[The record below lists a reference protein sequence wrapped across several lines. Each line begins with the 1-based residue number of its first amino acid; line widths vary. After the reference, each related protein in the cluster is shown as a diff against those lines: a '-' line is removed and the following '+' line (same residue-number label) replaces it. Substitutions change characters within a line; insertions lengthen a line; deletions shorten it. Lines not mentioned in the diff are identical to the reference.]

1 METEYSNIRKQ
12 INIVYYALYVMY
24 LLLVVIFGFLLKGK
38 ESFVT
43 FDPLSQFGQIFS
55 YVVIMYVIVSIP
67 GALWWFKKQMK
78 KVSQMEDE
86 AAKKA
91 RYTQCAVIRVA
102 AIGAGA
108 VLAIIAFITWANT
121 NPCSGARVSPCW
133 RSSSASPV
141 TARSIWKSTTKTRRT
156 YDYSCGF

>member
-1 METEYSNIRKQ
+1 METEYSSIRKQ

-24 LLLVVIFGFLLKGK
+24 LLLIVIFGFLLKGK
-38 ESFVT
+38 EGFVT

-86 AAKKA
+86 TAKRAK
-91 RYTQCAVIRVA
+91 YLSCAVIRVA

-108 VLAIIAFITWANT
+108 VLSLIAFYYLGQYQPMLWCAGIAVLAQFFCKPTDRKIYLEMNDK
-121 NPCSGARVSPCW
+121 NEE
-133 RSSSASPV
+133 
-141 TARSIWKSTTKTRRT
+141 
-156 YDYSCGF
+156 DL

>member
-24 LLLVVIFGFLLKGK
+24 VLLVVIFGFLLKD
-38 ESFVT
+38 SPNMLQ
-43 FDPLSQFGQIFS
+43 FDPLIQPGQSIA
-55 YVVIMYVIVSIP
+55 YVVILYVIASIP

-86 AAKKA
+86 AAKHAK
-91 RYTQCAVIRVA
+91 YLSCAVIRVS

-108 VLAIIAFITWANT
+108 VLSLIAFYYLGQYQPMLWCAGIAVLAQFFCKPTDRKIYLEMNDK
-121 NPCSGARVSPCW
+121 NEE
-133 RSSSASPV
+133 
-141 TARSIWKSTTKTRRT
+141 
-156 YDYSCGF
+156 DL

>member
-24 LLLVVIFGFLLKGK
+24 LLLIVIFGFLLKGK
-38 ESFVT
+38 EGFVT

-86 AAKKA
+86 TAKRAK
-91 RYTQCAVIRVA
+91 YLSCAVIRVA
-102 AIGAGA
+102 LIGAGA
-108 VLAIIAFITWANT
+108 VLSLIAFYYLGQYQPMLWCAGIAVLAQFFCKPTDRKIYLEMNDK
-121 NPCSGARVSPCW
+121 NEE
-133 RSSSASPV
+133 
-141 TARSIWKSTTKTRRT
+141 
-156 YDYSCGF
+156 DL